1 MYIQLIICHIKFLAP
16 FLRNIDLPKPIALM
30 YKGTLRVLL
39 VLLHDFPELLCD
51 YHFSLCDAIPPN
63 CVQLRNLVLSAYPRN
78 MRLPDPFMPLIEASW
93 LIAYCN
99 FDICAHSGTARNHAI
114 TEDRRQSRADHPEPI
129 ES

>member
-78 MRLPDPFMPLIEASW
+78 MRLPDPFMPLIEASS
-93 LIAYCN
+93 AYCSYQ
-99 FDICAHSGTARNHAI
+99 F
-114 TEDRRQSRADHPEPI
+114 
-129 ES
+129 